1 MVSLD
6 PWGMVGRI
14 YEGDYQTLL
23 HTKYRSSGPCD
34 FSEEDVLVFPIVSL
48 WELSVPWQPQC

>member
-23 HTKYRSSGPCD
+23 HTKYRCSGPCG
-34 FSEEDVLVFPIVSL
+34 FSEEDFLVFP
-48 WELSVPWQPQC
+48 ELSVPW